1 MISVIITNYNKE
13 LYIEDTLNSLFQQL
27 EKNFELIFFDDNSTD
42 NSLNLTKLFFKKNK
56 FKKIKTKEDYELWLN
71 FLKSGYKIRTLN
83 YFCTFYRVRV
93 STLSSFHLNK
103 MINAYR
109 IYYSSLKFS
118 FHYSIYCVIR
128 LYFNAFLK
136 KYTNYE

>member
-56 FKKIKTKEDYELWLN
+56 KKKN
-71 FLKSGYKIRTLN
+71 
-83 YFCTFYRVRV
+83 
-93 STLSSFHLNK
+93 
-103 MINAYR
+103 
-109 IYYSSLKFS
+109 
-118 FHYSIYCVIR
+118 
-128 LYFNAFLK
+128 
-136 KYTNYE
+136 